1 MFDTEAK
8 RRWLAR
14 LGLGAVSV
22 VVFGLLAP
30 FLFMAV
36 GGLVAAITFMVIG
49 GAAMALAPAMSMKFA
64 NWRIKAIQAEARR
77 NPIQTMTAVLIRR
90 RQDLGKQNAK
100 IDKYEAAVQLFQS
113 KVKSLKR
120 QFPDDQKGF
129 EEQLE
134 GMRKLLALRRE
145 RARDA
150 KAQLDVFE
158 AEIDKQKARYE
169 VAMAALQVERQSKN
183 IDDQEVFDKI
193 KINESFDAVELA
205 VGESFA
211 QLSSALDE
219 LNYNPSKGQHLQVK
233 QPEPVVID
241 V

>member
-30 FLFMAV
+30 FLFMGV
-36 GGLVAAITFMVIG
+36 GGLVAAIVFLVVG

-100 IDKYEAAVQLFQS
+100 IDKYEAAVQLFES

-150 KAQLDVFE
+150 KAQLAVFE

-219 LNYNPSKGQHLQVK
+219 LNYNPSKGQRLQVK

>member
-1 MFDTEAK
+1 MFDTESK

-14 LGLGAVSV
+14 LGLGTVSV

-36 GGLVAAITFMVIG
+36 GGLVAAIVFLVIV

-90 RQDLGKQNAK
+90 QQDLGKQNAK
-100 IDKYEAAVQLFQS
+100 IDKYEAAVQLFES

-150 KAQLDVFE
+150 KAQLAVFE

-219 LNYNPSKGQHLQVK
+219 LNYNPSKGQRLQVK

>member
-1 MFDTEAK
+1 
-8 RRWLAR
+8 
-14 LGLGAVSV
+14 

-36 GGLVAAITFMVIG
+36 GGLVAAIVFLVIG

-90 RQDLGKQNAK
+90 QQDLGKQNAK
-100 IDKYEAAVQLFQS
+100 IDKYEAAVQLFES

-150 KAQLDVFE
+150 KAQLAVFE

-219 LNYNPSKGQHLQVK
+219 LNYNPSKGQRLQVK

>member
-14 LGLGAVSV
+14 FGLGAVCV
-22 VVFGLLAP
+22 MVFGLLAP

-36 GGLVAAITFMVIG
+36 GGLVAAILFVLIG
-49 GAAMALAPAMSMKFA
+49 GASMALAPAMSMKFA

-77 NPIQTMTAVLIRR
+77 RPIETMTAILIRR
-90 RQDLGKQNAK
+90 QKDLGKLHVK
-100 IDKYEAAVQLFQS
+100 IDKYEAAVQLFRS
-113 KVKSLKR
+113 KVASLKR
-120 QFPDDQKGF
+120 QYPDEQKVF

-134 GMRKLLALRRE
+134 GMETLLKLRRA

-150 KAQLDVFE
+150 KMQLEIFE
-158 AEIDKQKARYE
+158 AEIQKQKARYE

-183 IDDQEVFDKI
+183 VDDQEVFDKI
-193 KINESFDAVELA
+193 KINESLDAVELA
-205 VGESFA
+205 VGQSFA

-219 LNYNPSKGQHLQVK
+219 LNYNPSKGQRLQVK

>member
-36 GGLVAAITFMVIG
+36 GGLVAAIVFLVVG

-100 IDKYEAAVQLFQS
+100 IDKYEAAVQLFES

-150 KAQLDVFE
+150 KAQLAVFE

-219 LNYNPSKGQHLQVK
+219 LNYNPSKGQRLQVK